1 MQQSKVGKS
10 KGSSKEETNLERTEA
25 LREADDTINGRM
37 NSKKMLAEKNNF
49 SVIN

>member
-10 KGSSKEETNLERTEA
+10 PGSSKEETNLERTEA
-25 LREADDTINGRM
+25 LREVDDTINGRM
-37 NSKKMLAEKNNF
+37 NLAKMLEEKTNF